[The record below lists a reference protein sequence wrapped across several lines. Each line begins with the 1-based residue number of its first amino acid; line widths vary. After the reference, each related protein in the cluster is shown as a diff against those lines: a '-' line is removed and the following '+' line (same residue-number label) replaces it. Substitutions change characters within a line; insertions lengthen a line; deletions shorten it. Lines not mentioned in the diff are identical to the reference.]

1 MRALTAAAIAWP
13 LVLAASVLAR
23 QHGQWPL
30 WTLAIY
36 AVGSKICHQ
45 IPARS
50 FRLHG
55 VQWPVCAR
63 CLGLYLAAP
72 IGAVAALVAHDRAVR
87 GDRRLW
93 RLGSWLLL
101 IVAAIPTAVTLAIE
115 WPGLGSPSNAARAIA
130 ALPLGAAIAF
140 LVVRAAAGRR
150 GAIE

>member
-1 MRALTAAAIAWP
+1 MKILTAAAIVWP
-13 LVLAASVLAR
+13 VILAATVLAR
-23 QHGQWPL
+23 QHGQMPV

-36 AVGSKICHQ
+36 AIGSRICHQ

-50 FRLHG
+50 FHLHG

-87 GDRRLW
+87 GDGRLW
-93 RLGSWLLL
+93 RLGAWPLLML
-101 IVAAIPTAVTLAIE
+101 AAFPTACTLAIE
-115 WPGLGSPSNAARAIA
+115 WPGFGAPSNLTRALA

-140 LVVRAAAGRR
+140 LVVRAAAGRHA
-150 GAIE
+150 AIR